1 MFVDVLRRY
10 LLIVWNFFFGQVSTE
25 SIKDSPPSCP
35 EDKPVVSADVVPPVE
50 VDSND
55 DKIEN
60 GDDDDNDI
68 EEIFDDEDDGEG
80 EELDLEDEDEIEE
93 DQDEKAVIVPK
104 KPEEKVVTNDTP
116 TKPSVPATKTE
127 EVKAPVVVPKPK
139 DEIKKPEPPKAPE
152 EISEKPKIDIDNTKK
167 SDTPA
172 KLKPEF
178 EKGEREGAAAKAAAP
193 EKDASKSKSEFEI
206 VEREDRDALP
216 PKPAKTEFEVVER
229 GTAVKPVLPPPPP
242 PPSSSAAV
250 VKDDPSRPSV
260 KAGGDDKVALKPAAP
275 EKAPTH
281 VKFQE
286 DDDKTAVKGR
296 VPAADFATLEKGET
310 AVKPPGVTTTGQN
323 AAVGDFLS
331 AEQAHGGQLLKSHHE
346 SIQDQQLDYSDSGEE
361 LSDDDIEIDYED
373 DEDDE
378 EVVEVKPLP
387 PVARSVYK
395 KND

>member
-1 MFVDVLRRY
+1 
-10 LLIVWNFFFGQVSTE
+10 
-25 SIKDSPPSCP
+25 
-35 EDKPVVSADVVPPVE
+35 
-50 VDSND
+50 
-55 DKIEN
+55 
-60 GDDDDNDI
+60 
-68 EEIFDDEDDGEG
+68 
-80 EELDLEDEDEIEE
+80 LDLEDEGEIEE
-93 DQDEKAVIVPK
+93 DQDEKAVIIPK

-127 EVKAPVVVPKPK
+127 EIKAPVVVPKPK
-139 DEIKKPEPPKAPE
+139 DEIKKPEPPPKAPE

-167 SDTPA
+167 SEAPA

-193 EKDASKSKSEFEI
+193 EKDALKSKSEFEI

-242 PPSSSAAV
+242 PPSSSAAA

-260 KAGGDDKVALKPAAP
+260 KAGGDDKGALKPAAP
-275 EKAPTH
+275 EKAAAH

-286 DDDKTAVKGR
+286 DDDDKTTAKGP

-310 AVKPPGVTTTGQN
+310 AVKPPGATTTGQN

-346 SIQDQQLDYSDSGEE
+346 SIQDQQL
-361 LSDDDIEIDYED
+361 
-373 DEDDE
+373 
-378 EVVEVKPLP
+378 
-387 PVARSVYK
+387 
-395 KND
+395 

>member
-1 MFVDVLRRY
+1 MSTWCSSCSCHIIIYIFHNSNVKIF
-10 LLIVWNFFFGQVSTE
+10 LIKKHSLIRLFYFQVSTE

-35 EDKPVVSADVVPPVE
+35 EDKPAVSADLVPPVE

-55 DKIEN
+55 DKIGN
-60 GDDDDNDI
+60 RDDDDGDI
-68 EEIFDDEDDGEG
+68 EEIFDDEDEEDDGEG

-104 KPEEKVVTNDTP
+104 KPEEKIVTNDTP
-116 TKPSVPATKTE
+116 IKPSVPATKTE

-152 EISEKPKIDIDNTKK
+152 EISEKPKVDIDNAKK
-167 SDTPA
+167 SETPA

-193 EKDASKSKSEFEI
+193 EKDEFKSKSEFEI

-242 PPSSSAAV
+242 PPSSSTAV

-260 KAGGDDKVALKPAAP
+260 KAGGDDKDALKPVAP
-275 EKAPTH
+275 EKAATH

-286 DDDKTAVKGR
+286 DDDKTTGKGR
-296 VPAADFATLEKGET
+296 TPAADFATLEKGET
-310 AVKPPGVTTTGQN
+310 AVKPPGATTTGQN

-331 AEQAHGGQLLKSHHE
+331 AEQAHGDQLLKSHHE
-346 SIQDQQLDYSDSGEE
+346 SIQDQQL
-361 LSDDDIEIDYED
+361 
-373 DEDDE
+373 
-378 EVVEVKPLP
+378 
-387 PVARSVYK
+387 
-395 KND
+395 